1 MGQGHPLNKKH
12 RTAVGIP
19 KTSDIL
25 DHIYALPQAEQEQ
38 AMTKIRQIEGAAM
51 LKQQPQ
57 AGLIE
62 LMEYLESRDVRK
74 AICTRNFESEPLSPS
89 YRGTVDQCLGVAHQS
104 TT

>member
-1 MGQGHPLNKKH
+1 MNKRRRK
-12 RTAVGIP
+12 AVDIP

-57 AGLIE
+57 AGLME
-62 LMEYLESRDVRK
+62 LMNYLERRDVRK
-74 AICTRNFESEPLSPS
+74 AICTRNFESAPPPRQPS
-89 YRGTVDQCLGVAHQS
+89 YRGPLTNVAV
-104 TT
+104 